1 MNHVSLCGKWGRFSR
16 LEIWQGLGSHL
27 LSQVGAHVHGT
38 LNTLNLPSF
47 LEWSTV
53 PTICTLTFM
62 MINTESDRTQTPQ
75 SHWLKTWRLVY
86 NYSSTEHRVGMV
98 QNSVILLVDRALIY
112 PFWHDSP
119 FEPSLFPACHHHE
132 ASFSYLR
139 NITNI
144 ILCTLHGV
152 TYWLTHIC
160 VDICRVCLLPCHWGV
175 SMDIGK
181 DHTQIGKT
189 QPKKWSAKAGIP

>member
-1 MNHVSLCGKWGRFSR
+1 MPMNERILAKPSGSLGTSLAISRENSVWGYVTMNHVSLCGKWGRFSR
-16 LEIWQGLGSHL
+16 LEIWQRLGSHL

-53 PTICTLTFM
+53 PTICPLTFM

-86 NYSSTEHRVGMV
+86 NHSSTGHRVGMV
-98 QNSVILLVDRALIY
+98 QNSVILLEDRALIY

-119 FEPSLFPACHHHE
+119 FEPSLFTACHQHE
-132 ASFSYLR
+132 ARFSYKL
-139 NITNI
+139 I
-144 ILCTLHGV
+144 V
-152 TYWLTHIC
+152 
-160 VDICRVCLLPCHWGV
+160 VLPPFV
-175 SMDIGK
+175 LPIGS
-181 DHTQIGKT
+181 
-189 QPKKWSAKAGIP
+189 WVLSIPSP